1 MIQTDKN
8 MGVCLLDRKKIIKQT
23 LKEHLGDGTTY
34 KILTATE
41 GSEQQAHI
49 SYFFHDFINA
59 HNEIPGN
66 QIFMLGGYQ
75 SFEDKTAK
83 FRTTVKIHKT
93 PWQLHPFIS

>member
-1 MIQTDKN
+1 
-8 MGVCLLDRKKIIKQT
+8 MGVCILDSKKIIKQA
-23 LKEHLGDGTTY
+23 LQEHQGDGKTY
-34 KILTATE
+34 KELTIAE
-41 GSEQQAHI
+41 ASAKNL
-49 SYFFHDFINA
+49 HDFINA

-93 PWQLHPFIS
+93 PWQLHPSSHSEAPS